1 MKNVKKY
8 HKWTKIQ
15 TLKIR
20 TILIRNTSFEN
31 AVIHARKA
39 FSNVDKQVV
48 YAKVYYEFTRA
59 KRGEVSLQAQINKPV
74 EIVFPEHKFVE
85 PRTIVKSPPVRVSN
99 ITLID
104 KDGTSKS
111 LKVLHA
117 TGKIHIGY
125 DESTE
130 STIIVTL

>member
-1 MKNVKKY
+1 MKKY

-15 TLKIR
+15 TVKIR
-20 TILIRNTSFEN
+20 TILARNTSFEN
-31 AVIHARKA
+31 AVFHARKA
-39 FSNVDKQVV
+39 FSNVDKQIV
-48 YAKVYYEFTRA
+48 YAKVYYEFARA
-59 KRGEVSLQAQINKPV
+59 EKAEVELRELLDKQVPLGEKVHY
-74 EIVFPEHKFVE
+74 EDKFVE
-85 PRTIVKSPPVRVSN
+85 PRTIVESPPVRVSN
-99 ITLID
+99 ITMID